1 MTGPEVRNI
10 LKNENL
16 HLKDVAQMLGMT
28 QPNFTQ
34 LLQVK
39 DVKTGLLEKM
49 CDVLDKKM
57 DFFYRNSKYLS
68 PTPSAQPTSD
78 DAETLAKDKEIEFL
92 KGKIL
97 ALEEMNEKLMKIVS
111 RSSSERSMP
120 YDKI

>member
-57 DFFYRNSKYLS
+57 DFSIGIPNTCPL
-68 PTPSAQPTSD
+68 PHLPSQLPM
-78 DAETLAKDKEIEFL
+78 TL
-92 KGKIL
+92 
-97 ALEEMNEKLMKIVS
+97 
-111 RSSSERSMP
+111 RH
-120 YDKI
+120 